1 MKKCIRSIAGVL
13 CDHKIP
19 FKFKQKFTKLPYD
32 YLCSMVYGT
41 ECWAV
46 KKQHIHNMS
55 VAKMRILRW
64 INEIHKNIG
73 FKMRKFA

>member
-1 MKKCIRSIAGVL
+1 
-13 CDHKIP
+13 
-19 FKFKQKFTKLPYD
+19 
-32 YLCSMVYGT
+32 MVYGT

-73 FKMRKFA
+73 FKMRKST